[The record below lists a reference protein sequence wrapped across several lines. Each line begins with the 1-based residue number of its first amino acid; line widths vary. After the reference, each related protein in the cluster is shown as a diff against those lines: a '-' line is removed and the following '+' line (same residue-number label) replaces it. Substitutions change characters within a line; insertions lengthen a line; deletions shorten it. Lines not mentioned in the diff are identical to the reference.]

1 MKIVYNLVLE
11 SVKHTWSSI
20 GIQTTLV
27 KIGRNRETDFSY
39 RALKIKKDEISKVEG
54 VWPSV
59 AEEPAETEWV
69 EVMQRSQV
77 KTG

>member
-1 MKIVYNLVLE
+1 MVCITV
-11 SVKHTWSSI
+11 
-20 GIQTTLV
+20 
-27 KIGRNRETDFSY
+27 
-39 RALKIKKDEISKVEG
+39 ALKIKKDEISKVEG

-59 AEEPAETEWV
+59 AEEPAGTEWV